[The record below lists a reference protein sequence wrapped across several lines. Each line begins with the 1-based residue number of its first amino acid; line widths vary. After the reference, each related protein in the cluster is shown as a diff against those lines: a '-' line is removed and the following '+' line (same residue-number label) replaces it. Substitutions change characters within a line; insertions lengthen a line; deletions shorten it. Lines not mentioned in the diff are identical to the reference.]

1 MRHIAIWFLHYYSD
15 NRQPIPTWLQRWI
28 DRDPILSDYAEHL
41 HQLERKLSVLAGAP
55 VRTVLPTSPLP
66 YSSRPV
72 AGMQRLGWGAA
83 LAASV
88 MIIVTSMVVW
98 NGVRNDE
105 PGVAPVQPKVAQA
118 TVPSQEAPWQEGAKK
133 AKAWAL
139 RSLQANRETSARM
152 ASSLDNQLDR
162 EILALRKQMKDAT
175 RFVAVELPKASLK
188 LLGIPR

>member
-1 MRHIAIWFLHYYSD
+1 
-15 NRQPIPTWLQRWI
+15 
-28 DRDPILSDYAEHL
+28 
-41 HQLERKLSVLAGAP
+41 
-55 VRTVLPTSPLP
+55 
-66 YSSRPV
+66 
-72 AGMQRLGWGAA
+72 
-83 LAASV
+83 